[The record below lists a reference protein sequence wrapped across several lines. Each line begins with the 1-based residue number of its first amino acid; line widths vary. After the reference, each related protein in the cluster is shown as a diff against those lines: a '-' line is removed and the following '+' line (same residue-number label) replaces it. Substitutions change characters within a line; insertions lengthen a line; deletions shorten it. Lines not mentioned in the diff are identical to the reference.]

1 MFVVSFFELF
11 TSTTCCLVDCS
22 NKSDVNAQSEREKR
36 NEQNVNTRGMECS
49 RLYALFPPL
58 NLVRAVVFAAYTQQ
72 LHSSARRRR
81 TRIILYTALVYCLCV
96 CIVAKSFAIYFRIA
110 YRLIIP
116 FFFDLQQF
124 FFIFHTII
132 NYFTSPVLLFFK
144 FIFKIRFEGAC
155 SVSVRAVNNSY
166 D

>member
-1 MFVVSFFELF
+1 MFVVFFSNYSLRPLVAL
-11 TSTTCCLVDCS
+11 STV
-22 NKSDVNAQSEREKR
+22 
-36 NEQNVNTRGMECS
+36 
-49 RLYALFPPL
+49 
-58 NLVRAVVFAAYTQQ
+58 LVRAVVFAAYTQQ

-96 CIVAKSFAIYFRIA
+96 YCCKEFRNIFS
-110 YRLIIP
+110 YCVSP
-116 FFFDLQQF
+116 DYSFFFDLQQF

-144 FIFKIRFEGAC
+144 FIFKIRFEGPC